1 MKEDMMKLAQQ
12 EIEEALEAVE
22 TLENN
27 IDKEDFSKDELKK
40 KFIKL
45 NEKVNEIE
53 SLLKSEGII

>member
-12 EIEEALEAVE
+12 EIQEALEAVE
-22 TLENN
+22 TLEQN

-45 NEKVNEIE
+45 NEKVNELE

>member
-27 IDKEDFSKDELKK
+27 IDKEDFSKDELKN

-45 NEKVNEIE
+45 NQKVNEIE

>member
-12 EIEEALEAVE
+12 EIQEALDAVE
-22 TLENN
+22 TLEQN